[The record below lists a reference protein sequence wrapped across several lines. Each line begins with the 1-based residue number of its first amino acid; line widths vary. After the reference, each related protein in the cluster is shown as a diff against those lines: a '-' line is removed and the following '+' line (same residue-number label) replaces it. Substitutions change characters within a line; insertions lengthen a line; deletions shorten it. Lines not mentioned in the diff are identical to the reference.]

1 MTGPDDIEQWFWVRA
16 RWVVDLLRSGMNVGD
31 IGMSGMGKS
40 VTMHYAE
47 SMLAAH
53 GLTEC
58 VRFFYEWKG
67 SHPLP
72 RRSPNEVVVVE
83 VSRSRRHPPGVRCGA
98 ADPAPGT
105 GAQRRR
111 RGPAMTGPEAR
122 RIGPT

>member
-31 IGMSGMGKS
+31 IGTSGMGKS

-47 SMLAAH
+47 SMLASH

-72 RRSPNEVVVVE
+72 RRSPEPVVRGGSLPV
-83 VSRSRRHPPGVRCGA
+83 RRHPQGFGVVPLIPLRGPVPNA
-98 ADPAPGT
+98 ADE
-105 GAQRRR
+105 AQ
-111 RGPAMTGPEAR
+111 P
-122 RIGPT
+122 